1 MLREKR
7 NKKKFKFDEAIIEI
21 YKRIITC
28 LNFECYYWFIHGID
42 SSVMLW
48 QKASLSGC
56 FILGYYS
63 TVEFVAEVYRL
74 HNTVE
79 MNKNKGKSILNR
91 PNHRNAQHDDYLQY
105 FPFFDV

>member
-42 SSVMLW
+42 SSVIMLW
-48 QKASLSGC
+48 QRAS
-56 FILGYYS
+56 
-63 TVEFVAEVYRL
+63 
-74 HNTVE
+74 
-79 MNKNKGKSILNR
+79 
-91 PNHRNAQHDDYLQY
+91 
-105 FPFFDV
+105 